1 MTWSCCLGPGPD
13 RSPPT
18 SDLCSQA
25 DILRFIALVPANL
38 LGLAAPATTAI
49 VAVRPTYHSYR
60 ALTDEKEDVKHLLTF
75 YVALGLFQTVEGCVP
90 TWILDRIRKEHRRS
104 GSQTS

>member
-1 MTWSCCLGPGPD
+1 MSGP
-13 RSPPT
+13 RSRSLAPNT
-18 SDLCSQA
+18 DLCRHA

-90 TWILDRIRKEHRRS
+90 TWILDRIRKEHRGS